1 MRKGKVKFYGSKGF
15 GFIID
20 HETGEDVFLH
30 ATGLKSKGYV
40 PRQDDEVQFE
50 TKDTK
55 KGINAVNVER
65 AGN

>member
-1 MRKGKVKFYGSKGF
+1 MKTGKVKFYNSNKAF

-20 HETGEDVFLH
+20 NQTGEEIFLH
-30 ATGLKSKGYV
+30 VTGLKSKGYV

-65 AGN
+65 A